1 MNTDTADQRRD
12 LRSYAIGFALA
23 MLLTAAAFALVLWSP
38 WPRPVVLAC
47 VAVLAL
53 VQVVVH
59 LRWFLHIDLG
69 RQKREDLQL
78 ILFSALLL
86 LLMAGGTLWVLANLA
101 QRMMPMA
108 VPSWG

>member
-1 MNTDTADQRRD
+1 MNRTADYRRE
-12 LRSYAIGFALA
+12 LKVYLTGLMLAIV
-23 MLLTAAAFALVLWSP
+23 LTGAAFASVRWP
-38 WPRPVVLAC
+38 WMARSGVLAT

-59 LRWFLHIDLG
+59 LRYFLHIDFS

-78 ILFSALLL
+78 ILFSALIL

-101 QRMMPMA
+101 ERMMPMA
-108 VPSWG
+108 MPG